1 MHSDLLILGDTE
13 LTVNCAAALLERAP
27 KYDFLLT
34 AEAKSIPLVQEMAR
48 QNGDAHYIVA
58 RKGRKLYMD
67 NPICVGVKSI
77 TTEKDQKLYVDQEEM
92 EQMRGKRI
100 LIVDDVISTGRSLQA
115 LEEIAAAAGADVV
128 GKMAVL
134 AEGDAASRTDISY
147 LEKLPLFN
155 GKGEPLP
162 FD

>member
-1 MHSDLLILGDTE
+1 
-13 LTVNCAAALLERAP
+13 
-27 KYDFLLT
+27 
-34 AEAKSIPLVQEMAR
+34 
-48 QNGDAHYIVA
+48 
-58 RKGRKLYMD
+58 
-67 NPICVGVKSI
+67 
-77 TTEKDQKLYVDQEEM
+77 
-92 EQMRGKRI
+92 MRGKRV

-147 LEKLPLFN
+147 LAKLPLFN
-155 GKGEPLP
+155 AKGEPLP